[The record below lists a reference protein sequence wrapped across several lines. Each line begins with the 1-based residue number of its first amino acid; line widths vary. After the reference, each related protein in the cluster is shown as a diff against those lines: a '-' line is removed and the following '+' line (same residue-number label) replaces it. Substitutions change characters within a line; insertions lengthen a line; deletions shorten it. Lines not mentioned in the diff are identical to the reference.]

1 MSWNI
6 QSFILWPWYRGLL
19 AFGQNGPHPTLIIMH
34 TWGCFW
40 GHSAWVLGETSSK
53 SNGPNSI
60 WQGAL
65 TLSDTIT
72 ENCPF
77 KERPTII
84 TFMHKSQPC
93 AWIPIEGKTSSLN
106 GARGPI
112 LSPQCHSPIHLLYLN
127 PKESRAQ
134 CTSRMHK
141 TFATSLSPK
150 VIRKEEFH
158 FSQHL
163 DYSKRELSLRLS
175 RPVTYL

>member
-1 MSWNI
+1 MTRKKEEDELKYSKFYTMALI
-6 QSFILWPWYRGLL
+6 PWPPG
-19 AFGQNGPHPTLIIMH
+19 
-34 TWGCFW
+34 FW
-40 GHSAWVLGETSSK
+40 AKWSPSHSYYNAYLRLFLRPSSK